1 MKNLKRKN
9 KYRDFKYQAEHQGWV
24 FEDYRMYKKF
34 KNYEIDI
41 EFCIGDFCVGIYDKN
56 LELLEDKIRCTSV
69 LEAFV
74 MSYVLQDKYLD
85 HD

>member
-1 MKNLKRKN
+1 MKYYEQFIREAKQL
-9 KYRDFKYQAEHQGWV
+9 GWV
-24 FEDYRMYKKF
+24 FEEHRMYKKVGD
-34 KNYEIDI
+34 KEIDI
-41 EFCIGDFCVGIYDKN
+41 EFCISDFCVGIYDKN